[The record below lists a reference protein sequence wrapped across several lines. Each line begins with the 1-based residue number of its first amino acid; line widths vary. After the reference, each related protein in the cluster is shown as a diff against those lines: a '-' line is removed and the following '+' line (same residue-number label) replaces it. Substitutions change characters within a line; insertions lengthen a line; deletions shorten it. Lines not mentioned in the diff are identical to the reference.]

1 MEKIGE
7 GTYGVVYKAR
17 SKATLELVAL
27 KKIRLPSNDEG
38 LPGTAVREIA
48 LLKELQHPNIVRLH
62 DVVHS
67 NKMLTLVFEYMDLDL
82 KQYSDQL
89 GGGLSTYLLKSFLY
103 QICKG
108 VHACHSA
115 RILHRDLK
123 PQNILIN
130 QDGELKLA
138 DFGLARSFGIPV
150 RDFTNEVVTL
160 WYRAP
165 DILLG
170 HKRYSTSVDMWS
182 IGCIFVEMHTGRA
195 LFPGNNEQDQLSLI
209 FQKLGT
215 PCPRVYP
222 GIVNLPSYE
231 PELYENYPRPENLK
245 HLVPDLCDDGVDLLS
260 RMLVFDPDKRISAED
275 AMKHRF
281 FDDLSEEFKAGV
293 IKPSQAGLGV
303 KPFVN

>member
-17 SKATLELVAL
+17 SKANLELVAL
-27 KKIRLPSNDEG
+27 KKIRLPPNDEG

-89 GGGLSTYLLKSFLY
+89 GGGLSTYVLKSFLY

-123 PQNILIN
+123 VRIDMCCGIYYFCFALPFSWVSVTSRLFRLI
-130 QDGELKLA
+130 
-138 DFGLARSFGIPV
+138 
-150 RDFTNEVVTL
+150 
-160 WYRAP
+160 
-165 DILLG
+165 
-170 HKRYSTSVDMWS
+170 H
-182 IGCIFVEMHTGRA
+182 
-195 LFPGNNEQDQLSLI
+195 
-209 FQKLGT
+209 
-215 PCPRVYP
+215 
-222 GIVNLPSYE
+222 
-231 PELYENYPRPENLK
+231 
-245 HLVPDLCDDGVDLLS
+245 
-260 RMLVFDPDKRISAED
+260 
-275 AMKHRF
+275 
-281 FDDLSEEFKAGV
+281 
-293 IKPSQAGLGV
+293 
-303 KPFVN
+303 